1 MSQVQSFTENRHE
14 IDDLMLFLVLGARVV
29 VCELVRPLVAQGS
42 FSMADIPAESSGQIR
57 TVNDIAQT
65 MDLSALLAILMKC
78 LSDTGPGLEIEG
90 VSYALVDKVRRIRND
105 HAHGRGNY
113 NADRIPSKQTF
124 TPGVYAACLRYAH
137 GW

>member
-90 VSYALVDKVRRIRND
+90 VSYALVDKVRRIYGMTMLMAGVIIP
-105 HAHGRGNY
+105 HLECPKISCISGLAEGLHG
-113 NADRIPSKQTF
+113 D
-124 TPGVYAACLRYAH
+124 
-137 GW
+137 